1 MKLYKSFFVISDT
14 HGLGKEIISSLLP
27 AINNSDALIH
37 LGDGLSDLYPFRD
50 KIKCDI
56 LKVRG
61 NCDLLCDCEKD
72 IFINTP
78 AGKVMFTHGDE
89 HRVRSGL
96 LNLYMFAK
104 ENGCKY
110 AFYGHTHIS
119 GIDEYNG
126 ITIVN
131 PGSACRPRDF
141 SPTYCYCFIEN
152 NKLITKIVS
161 I

>member
-1 MKLYKSFFVISDT
+1 MKQYSTFFIISDT
-14 HGLGKEIISSLLP
+14 HGLGHDVIASLLP
-27 AINNSDALIH
+27 AINNADALVH
-37 LGDGLSDLYPFRD
+37 LGDGLSDLYAFRD
-50 KIKCDI
+50 KIKCNV

-61 NCDLLCDCEKD
+61 NCDPYSDYEKD
-72 IFINTP
+72 IFVSTP

-89 HRVRSGL
+89 HGVNSSL
-96 LNLYMFAK
+96 LNLYMCAK

-119 GIDEYNG
+119 AVDEYNG

-131 PGSACRPRDF
+131 PGSACRPRGVER
-141 SPTYCYCFIEN
+141 SYCYAFVEN
-152 NKLITKIVS
+152 GKLITKIVS